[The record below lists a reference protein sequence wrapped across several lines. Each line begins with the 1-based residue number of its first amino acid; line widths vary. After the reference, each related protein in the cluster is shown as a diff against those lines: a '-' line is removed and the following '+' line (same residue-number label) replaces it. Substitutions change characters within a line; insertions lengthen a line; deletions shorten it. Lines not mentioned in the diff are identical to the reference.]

1 MAAQLLALADEAGLQ
16 RLKNVC
22 LDYIA
27 HHYSKVASTQAS
39 GTSTAGRLMGMIFTE
54 AALVWALL
62 WGGMHGGEAVTSAA
76 GAALIPLLVATWS
89 LAQP

>member
-39 GTSTAGRLMGMIFTE
+39 GISTAGLLLGITFTE
-54 AALVWALL
+54 VAMLWA
-62 WGGMHGGEAVTSAA
+62 
-76 GAALIPLLVATWS
+76 
-89 LAQP
+89 